1 LFRSIPTP
9 SLSVL
14 ELGPLTIHFYALC
27 LITGIVVAVWLG
39 DKRFTALTPNGQ
51 GVVGDVA
58 MWAVPSG
65 IIGARIYHVISS
77 PADYF
82 GANGNPVDAL
92 KIWQGG
98 LGIWGAISVGA
109 LAAYFAYKAQM
120 KKKELPSF
128 AHFMDAL
135 APGILLA
142 QAVGRLG
149 NWFNAELF
157 GRPTELPWA
166 LEIPAKS
173 RPQNYS
179 TFETF
184 HPTFLYELIWC
195 SAVAIALILL
205 GKKMAAGQVF
215 SAYVALY
222 CIGRLVIETIRVD
235 QANLIAGLRINVWV
249 SAIVAALALL
259 NYLRLGRRSARI

>member
-39 DKRFTALTPNGQ
+39 DKRFTSLTPNGQ

-92 KIWQGG
+92 
-98 LGIWGAISVGA
+98 
-109 LAAYFAYKAQM
+109 
-120 KKKELPSF
+120 
-128 AHFMDAL
+128 
-135 APGILLA
+135 
-142 QAVGRLG
+142 
-149 NWFNAELF
+149 
-157 GRPTELPWA
+157 
-166 LEIPAKS
+166 
-173 RPQNYS
+173 
-179 TFETF
+179 
-184 HPTFLYELIWC
+184 
-195 SAVAIALILL
+195 
-205 GKKMAAGQVF
+205 
-215 SAYVALY
+215 
-222 CIGRLVIETIRVD
+222 
-235 QANLIAGLRINVWV
+235 
-249 SAIVAALALL
+249 
-259 NYLRLGRRSARI
+259 